1 MGLDSVSW
9 SFADEPDHIR
19 LLRDSL
25 RQFVAR
31 EMPEEKV
38 RDVMH
43 ANTGRE
49 VRGIIRENVHA
60 DKIFDGIV
68 KRAISSARTFA
79 GPSPNI
85 TYYLFDFDG
94 ELLAT
99 QRDEGINETPKQTT
113 LGV

>member
-1 MGLDSVSW
+1 M
-9 SFADEPDHIR
+9 R
-19 LLRDSL
+19 
-25 RQFVAR
+25 
-31 EMPEEKV
+31 EEKA
-38 RDVMH
+38 RDVMQ

-49 VRGIIRENVHA
+49 VRGIIKGDVHA

-68 KRAISSARTFA
+68 KRAISSARTSA

-99 QRDEGINETPKQTT
+99 QKGKRTKN
-113 LGV
+113 